1 MHPYL
6 HNITIYD
13 SQDMEATEMSIDRWM
28 DTEVVVHRYNGIL
41 LSHQKEWKNAIC
53 SNMDGSRD
61 YHTKRS
67 QKETNAIWYHL
78 HVDSKIC
85 HKWTY

>member
-53 SNMDGSRD
+53 SNMNRPGD
-61 YHTKRS
+61 YHS
-67 QKETNAIWYHL
+67 
-78 HVDSKIC
+78 
-85 HKWTY
+85 KWTKSDRERQISYDITYMWNIKKW